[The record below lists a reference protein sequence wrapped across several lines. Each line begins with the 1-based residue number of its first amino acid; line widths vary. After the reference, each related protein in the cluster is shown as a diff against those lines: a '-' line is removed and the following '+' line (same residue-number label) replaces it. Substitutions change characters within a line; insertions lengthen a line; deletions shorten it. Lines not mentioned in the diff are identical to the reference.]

1 MPSSQ
6 RLKARLD
13 RLCAAI
19 GPADAGR
26 DPVRFPRLCGRDDDR
41 EVAGFVAAALA
52 YGRQAQI
59 LRSVEAVLSWL
70 GPRPAREVLRLD
82 LTRAR
87 RDLGSFAHR
96 FNTGGDVAQMLMILR
111 RLLEKHG
118 SLNAAFLEGYEES
131 HQDIGPALTRFCQ
144 TALQDEAA
152 RPGSGGVAGSRA
164 GVRFFFPSPED
175 GSACKRLNMFLRWMV
190 RRDGVD
196 LGLWSGIPTSKLV
209 MPLDTH
215 VARVSRELGLSR
227 RKSPDWTMALEV
239 TATLRSLDP
248 EDPVR
253 YDFAL
258 FNWGMQRL
266 AARTTGGVIAR

>member
-1 MPSSQ
+1 M
-6 RLKARLD
+6 A
-13 RLCAAI
+13 
-19 GPADAGR
+19 
-26 DPVRFPRLCGRDDDR
+26 DPVSFPRLCGRDDDR

-59 LRSVEAVLSWL
+59 LRSTEQVLAWL

-82 LTRAR
+82 LSRAR
-87 RDLGSFAHR
+87 RDLGSFSHR
-96 FNTGGDVAQMLMILR
+96 FNTGGDVALMLMILR

-118 SLNAAFLEGYEES
+118 SLNAAFLEGYDES
-131 HQDIGPALTRFCQ
+131 HQDIGLALTRFCRA
-144 TALQDEAA
+144 ALEHE
-152 RPGSGGVAGSRA
+152 PGLPECAKPEGGA

-175 GSACKRLNMFLRWMV
+175 GSACKRLNLFLRWMI
-190 RRDGVD
+190 RKDDVD

-209 MPLDTH
+209 VPLDTH
-215 VARVSRELGLSR
+215 VARASRELGLSR

-239 TATLRSLDP
+239 TARLRRLDP

-258 FNWGMQRL
+258 FNWGLQRS
-266 AARTTGGVIAR
+266 AARGTAG